1 MGAGVTCNNDRKE
14 KKIDRPV
21 FYDQLLNIL
30 QSYLYPLSEN
40 PRLGFWQGNQIR
52 DIISQFATTM
62 VNPHFDD
69 TIKVIGVDADGKK
82 YDKVSRIEARGEESD
97 MYIVLDV
104 NSQLYPMH
112 AGEKYRMVLS
122 QTLHE
127 DGSAVTS
134 HNEGNKKSL
143 ADRFEYVMHGLLYK
157 ISDDKNQNGDA
168 EVAVYVSFGGL
179 QLLMKGTPVKMGK
192 FKVDQRLFLLL
203 LKE

>member
-1 MGAGVTCNNDRKE
+1 MLPWFE
-14 KKIDRPV
+14 
-21 FYDQLLNIL
+21 LLNCVFRHH
-30 QSYLYPLSEN
+30 Q
-40 PRLGFWQGNQIR
+40 QG
-52 DIISQFATTM
+52 ATKM

-82 YDKVSRIEARGEESD
+82 YDKVSRIEARGEETD
-97 MYIVLDV
+97 MHIVLDV

-122 QTLHE
+122 QTLNE
-127 DGSAVTS
+127 DGSAVTTHTQGS
-134 HNEGNKKSL
+134 KKSL

-168 EVAVYVSFGGL
+168 EVAVYISFGGL
-179 QLLMKGTPVKMGK
+179 QLMMKGAPVKMGK